1 MLIRTLLAAPR
12 VLLAAFVLSLG
23 TLFAASPAFAAG
35 PYGNGFYYVVQYG
48 DTLSSIA
55 ARFGVPVQSIVS
67 ANRLGAHNPYVGGSL
82 YMPNAYAPYVSS
94 YASNAG
100 AYDSYGANGSSSVYV
115 VQPGD
120 TLAGIAQRFGMPV
133 YALAAANH
141 IYNPNYIYAGMRMY
155 VNNAYAPS
163 TQNYQNAKTYVIQAG
178 DTLSGIALRLGMTVY
193 ALMVSNNIPNPN
205 LIFTG
210 MRLTVPSYASNS
222 YPPAGAG
229 YPPTYGYKTPQP
241 PAATPMPPAP
251 GTTAGVSLVNV
262 MYNPKSIT
270 VHAGTAIK
278 WTNNDS
284 GILHT
289 VTSGTPGA
297 PSGMFDSGN
306 LNSGQTFQFTFS
318 SAGTFAYYCRIH
330 GAAMTGTVTVIP

>member
-1 MLIRTLLAAPR
+1 MSVRTLLSAPR

-23 TLFAASPAFAAG
+23 TLFAASPALAAG
-35 PYGNGFYYVVQYG
+35 PYGNGMYYVVQYG

-55 ARFGVPVQSIVS
+55 ARFGVPVESIIA
-67 ANRLGAHNPYVGGSL
+67 ANRLGGRNPYVGGSL
-82 YMPNAYAPYVSS
+82 YMPNAYVPYSNG
-94 YASNAG
+94 YASNPGGYGNSG
-100 AYDSYGANGSSSVYV
+100 AYGPSSIYV

-120 TLAGIAQRFGMPV
+120 TLAGIAQRYGMPV
-133 YALAAANH
+133 YALTTANH

-155 VNNAYAPS
+155 VAHSSYPSGQTYGNAG
-163 TQNYQNAKTYVIQAG
+163 TYVIRPG
-178 DTLSGIALRLGMTVY
+178 DTLSGIALRFGTTVY

-210 MRLTVPSYASNS
+210 MRLVVPGYASNGYAPGNGG
-222 YPPAGAG
+222 YPPA
-229 YPPTYGYKTPQP
+229 YGNATTPP
-241 PAATPMPPAP
+241 PAGTPVPPAP
-251 GTTAGVSLVNV
+251 GAMGAVSLMNI
-262 MYNPKSIT
+262 MYNPKAIT

-297 PSGMFDSGN
+297 PSGTFDSGN

-318 SAGTFAYYCRIH
+318 STGTFSYYCRIH